1 MKMVALYE
9 QNMKWNNVW
18 VIAYLI
24 QPSFD
29 KSTICT
35 IVKKSISSHDKYLY
49 QTLEHTA
56 NMYKTLISNY
66 QRITKY
72 KSISTFG
79 VDDKLLL
86 V

>member
-1 MKMVALYE
+1 MYI

-18 VIAYLI
+18 VIGYLI

-29 KSTICT
+29 KST
-35 IVKKSISSHDKYLY
+35 SLAKYLY
-49 QTLEHTA
+49 QILEYPVYH
-56 NMYKTLISNY
+56 MYKALISNY
-66 QRITKY
+66 QRKTKY

-86 V
+86 A